1 MTLQAKKLSEVDKL
15 ENFING
21 IGATRQLLSRAHS
34 EGYLLEALVLYATV
48 VDGLL
53 RMALLLS
60 EQIASK
66 TSNINEKYIFQ
77 DESASSYLSEW
88 KIYKLASE
96 ERVIEDDLFNEISAL
111 YEVRNKAIHRFL
123 ISEIEYSHLELVL
136 GRYELVFQRL
146 WTVVYNLESEQ
157 ISKKIGMTIS
167 GKVDEKDR
175 SNMLEQILTKIKS
188 GKPEP
193 LKRTL
198 GSLIKDNNSFSE
210 TEERERIANEIS
222 DELEI
227 QKEKKVIPSGF
238 ASVKE
243 ITKWAERRGLFTQC
257 ICGHEKVHH
266 VHLDNSKTKE
276 ELLAKPTSCNTNGC
290 ACVKYAEKI

>member
-1 MTLQAKKLSEVDKL
+1 MLQTKRLSEVDKL

-48 VDGLL
+48 IDGLL
-53 RMALLLS
+53 RMALLLA
-60 EQIASK
+60 EQIANK
-66 TSNINEKYIFQ
+66 TSDINERYIFQ
-77 DESASSYLSEW
+77 DESDRSYLSERDV
-88 KIYKLASE
+88 YRLASE
-96 ERVIEDDLFNEISAL
+96 RRIIEEDLFNEITAL

-136 GRYELVFQRL
+136 DRYELVFQRL

-157 ISKKIGMTIS
+157 ISKKVGMTIS

-175 SNMLEQILTKIKS
+175 SNMFEQILTKIKS
-188 GKPEP
+188 GKSEP
-193 LKRTL
+193 LKRVL
-198 GSLIKDNNSFSE
+198 GSKLIKNQNSFSE
-210 TEERERIANEIS
+210 AEERERIADEIS

-227 QKEKKVIPSGF
+227 QKEKKAIPSGF

-243 ITKWAERRGLFTQC
+243 ITKWAERRSLFTKC
-257 ICGHEKVHH
+257 GCGHEKVHH
-266 VHLDNSKTKE
+266 IHLDRSKTKE
-276 ELLAKPTSCNTNGC
+276 QLLANPATCKVDGCN
-290 ACVKYAEKI
+290 CVRYSDKI